1 MKRSPFTGIVHTI
14 WSFEPLL
21 MLFVHSS
28 DLDVGCEI
36 LQSVNKIIT
45 FPLTSLKQNN
55 HTQNISLRSQDFS
68 FLCVISNTKEGD
80 WDYTRAT
87 KIQADIKYC
96 TGLHCL
102 FWGATSCR
110 IERSLMALS
119 CGVGGQIC
127 WLGEEREKRRGR
139 RDDKEGD
146 TEEQASHTQKM
157 IAQESEIHNEKLWIH
172 FELEEEMERCLADI
186 CTRFPAKFTETLLGH
201 HGDTWVCQ
209 SCMSS
214 FQLTSVI
221 YKEGMCLCICLFVF
235 RGIYYLLP
243 TRLSGVCWR

>member
-45 FPLTSLKQNN
+45 LPLTSLKQNN
-55 HTQNISLRSQDFS
+55 RTQNISLRSQDFS

-80 WDYTRAT
+80 WDYTRA
-87 KIQADIKYC
+87 KNIHADIKYC

-146 TEEQASHTQKM
+146 TEEQASH
-157 IAQESEIHNEKLWIH
+157 SEN
-172 FELEEEMERCLADI
+172 DS
-186 CTRFPAKFTETLLGH
+186 TREW
-201 HGDTWVCQ
+201 D
-209 SCMSS
+209 S
-214 FQLTSVI
+214 
-221 YKEGMCLCICLFVF
+221 
-235 RGIYYLLP
+235 
-243 TRLSGVCWR
+243 